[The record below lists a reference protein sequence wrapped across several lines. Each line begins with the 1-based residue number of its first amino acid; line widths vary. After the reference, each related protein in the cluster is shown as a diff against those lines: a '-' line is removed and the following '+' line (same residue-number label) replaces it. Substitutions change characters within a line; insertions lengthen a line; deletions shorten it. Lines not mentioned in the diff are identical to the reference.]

1 VLLLLLLFLTSSC
14 VVYRS
19 VTFALE
25 GGWVKPLEFSG
36 FARRLVINALNDVSP
51 FCLLVL
57 AKRKSGTSMSV
68 TSSATASRASFQDDV
83 HSVLTAT
90 SVAVS
95 ATKSSSPEA
104 ASIKATL
111 DSVASIDDEIVLVC
125 NQLGTIMSQS
135 APATTLLGDFAKNVA
150 ESLRDGAEV
159 LFFFFF
165 EWLSL
170 KRMISLSFSLDAR
183 CSLTAAA
190 VVFLA
195 RT

>member
-1 VLLLLLLFLTSSC
+1 
-14 VVYRS
+14 
-19 VTFALE
+19 
-25 GGWVKPLEFSG
+25 VKPLEFSG